1 MANILA
7 AQNGNWS
14 NSSTW
19 TGGVIPSVG
28 DNVYSNNKTVT
39 IDTNITVAKISNK
52 SENGAAAA
60 GKFTLNN
67 GVIVTADIEAGNVT
81 CVDTNLGA
89 SATINGN
96 ITAGT
101 INIARGLDNTSA
113 GTITINGNI
122 TGGSST
128 SPTGTSV
135 GEGVRNSSSGSIVVT
150 GIVNGGTANGNY
162 GILNLSNGSI
172 TINGDLYGN
181 NSNSTRR
188 PLVNYGGGTI
198 VINGNCYGSSSNAV
212 YSETTSIG
220 GMVTI
225 NGDCF
230 GSSNTGLS
238 SAINNNSPTDIYYIY
253 GNCLGGTG
261 NGNSQYAVFNS
272 SSGTINIIG
281 NCTGG
286 YNPLTVTTA
295 AKVAVWNN
303 SSGIINITGSIY
315 GGPKAN
321 AGVWSSSGTSS
332 GVYNNSNGVINITGD
347 CYGSSSSAVANGGA
361 GVINITGNS
370 YVTTTPLDFGNVN
383 NSATTILN
391 SGVGTINITGNV
403 YGCDIITHTAS
414 ITVNNNSS
422 GTLSITGIC
431 YAGLTCS
438 AVRNSS
444 TGTLSVKRAVGNV
457 FGTPSTNGQVMA
469 SYGVHSNAATSITY
483 VEEIQFGPKGNTP
496 INGIIY
502 PKLNTG
508 LKVIFRNQGNA
519 TDTVLVDPLSST
531 DYPLETNVKLGV
543 SYAFGNLSGSC
554 AVPNSNNV
562 SFSVPVGSG
571 IGTAVLTAN
580 DFFNFN
586 VSGSN
591 ANSIWSRLNNC
602 ATVETTIA
610 QIAAAFS
617 DD

>member
-7 AQNGNWS
+7 TQNGNWS

-19 TGGVIPSVG
+19 TGGVVPSAG

-39 IDTNITVAKISNK
+39 IDVSINVAKISNK
-52 SENGAAAA
+52 SENGATVA

-67 GVIVTADIEAGNVT
+67 GVVVTANIEAATVT
-81 CVDTNLGA
+81 CVDTSTGA
-89 SATINGN
+89 SAVINGN

-101 INIARGLDNTSA
+101 TNVGRGLDNTSN
-113 GTITINGNI
+113 GVITINGNI

-128 SPTGTSV
+128 NPIGTSV
-135 GEGVRNSSSGSIVVT
+135 GEGVRNSGSGSIIVT
-150 GIVNGGTANGNY
+150 GVVSGGTANGNY
-162 GILNLSNGSI
+162 GIFNLSNGSI
-172 TINGDLYGN
+172 TINGNLFG
-181 NSNSTRR
+181 SSSFSTAR

-198 VINGNCYGSSSNAV
+198 VVNGNCYGNVSTAV
-212 YSETTSIG
+212 YSETTSVG
-220 GMVTI
+220 GTITI

-230 GSSNTGLS
+230 GASNAGTGA
-238 SAINNNSPTDIYYIY
+238 AISNNSTNDVYYIY

-261 NGNSQYAVFNS
+261 SVSSQYAILNNS
-272 SSGTINIIG
+272 SGRINITG

-286 YNPLTVTTA
+286 YNPLNISA
-295 AKVAVWNN
+295 SAKVAVWNN
-303 SSGIINITGSIY
+303 SSGTINITGYIY

-321 AGVWSSSGTSS
+321 TGVWAVAGTSF
-332 GVYNNSNGVINITGD
+332 GAYNNSNGVINITGD
-347 CYGSSSSAVANGGA
+347 CYGSSSAAVSNIGV

-370 YVTTTPLDFGNVN
+370 YITTTPLDFGNVN
-383 NSATTILN
+383 NTTTAISN
-391 SGVGTINITGNV
+391 SGLGTINITGNV
-403 YGCDIITHTAS
+403 YGSDIITHTNS

-422 GTLSITGIC
+422 GTIVITGIC

-444 TGTLSVKRAVGNV
+444 TGILDVKRAVGNI
-457 FGTPSTNGQVMA
+457 FGNPSTNGQVMA
-469 SYGVHSNAATSITY
+469 SYGVLSNAAGSITY

-519 TDTVLVDPLSST
+519 SNTVLVDPLSST
-531 DYPLETNVKLGV
+531 DYPLQSNVKLGV

-562 SFSVPVGSG
+562 SFNVPVDSG

-586 VSGSN
+586 ISGIN
-591 ANSIWSRLNNC
+591 ANSIWGRLNNC

-617 DD
+617 ND